1 MRVSDRPTSSGL
13 PGRRFFLLGAAATGL
28 LPGTGARAAESLK
41 IGAGR
46 GTIEFSIGD
55 SSLFRTTGSFRQ
67 WQGTLQVDDAD
78 VSRSSV
84 MVNINTASIEMLD
97 AQQTAMLKDADFFD
111 VARFPQMTYA
121 SKRIERTSE
130 STLKVEG
137 EITLRGITRP
147 MLLDVSVTER
157 KPSAPAGA
165 SYARFKA
172 AGKLKRSEFGM
183 VKYIDMVGDT
193 VDFSIRT
200 DAWR

>member
-1 MRVSDRPTSSGL
+1 MTNPVSSLAS
-13 PGRRFFLLGAAATGL
+13 RRLFLLGGAAVCL
-28 LPGTGARAAESLK
+28 LPARRAVAAESLK

-46 GTIEFSIGD
+46 GTIDFAIGD
-55 SSLFRTTGSFRQ
+55 SRIFRTTGSFKD
-67 WQGTLQVDDAD
+67 WQGTVTVDDSD

-84 MVNINTASIEMLD
+84 AVKVKTSSIDMLD
-97 AQQTAMLKDADFFD
+97 AQQAAMLKDADFFD
-111 VARFPQMTYA
+111 VAKFPEMTYA
-121 SKRIERTSE
+121 SKRIERLSE
-130 STLKVEG
+130 SALKVEG

-157 KPSAPAGA
+157 KPNAPAGA
-165 SYARFKA
+165 VYGRFKA